1 MDTIIFVTATV
12 VAILTS
18 IYLFAQ
24 GQVDFLKKNWVEYR
38 CNPIYMPVAGLVGDD
53 VVSNFTKCTMKGF
66 HDYAGFVMD
75 PIMAEFS
82 VLNETVDSI
91 GGAMSSFR
99 SMFSSVRGG
108 MLGVVGSVFGKIHN
122 MMAQTQYIVIRMRT
136 ILARIVGVMYSFV
149 YIFYGGM
156 QTGEAVVNGPVGK
169 VMSFL
174 CFDENTQVNTFK
186 GTKAMRDVQI
196 GDRLTDN
203 LAIVSSVYKMDGAGI
218 QMYSLGGV
226 LVTGSHKVKYK
237 GKYIR
242 VDKHPQAKKVSKES
256 KHLVCLNTTTHKISI
271 KNFEFL
277 DFVESDDSTFVD
289 FKNAYIQMI
298 YNSKQIIPSLR
309 NRTGVLHDTMIPMKD
324 GFPLPIQEVSVGD
337 ILDNGDVV
345 RGICKHLVID
355 HMYVE
360 IEKGVLTMPG
370 TWVFEDNTIL
380 RADTFGHPQKYVESA
395 PFFAYQ
401 LITEHSMYPVIN
413 SEKKRI
419 MIIDE
424 LETTEPFYH
433 AMKDTIITSGRF
445 RSKLIVV

>member
-12 VAILTS
+12 VAILAS
-18 IYLFAQ
+18 MYLFAQ
-24 GQVDFLKKNWVEYR
+24 AQVDFLKKHWVEYR
-38 CNPIYMPVAGLVGDD
+38 CNPMYMPVAGLVGDD

-66 HDYAGFVMD
+66 HDYLGFVMD

-82 VLNETVDSI
+82 VINETVDSI

-136 ILARIVGVMYSFV
+136 LLARVVGVMYSFV

-174 CFDENTQVNTFK
+174 CFDENTKINTFK
-186 GTKAMRDVQI
+186 GLKSMKDVAI
-196 GDRLTDN
+196 GDRLSDN
-203 LAIVSSVYKMDGAGI
+203 LSLVTSVYKMDGKGI
-218 QMYSLGGV
+218 QMYNLSGI

-242 VDKHPQAKKVSKES
+242 VDKHPQAKKSSMSSKN
-256 KHLVCLNTTTHKISI
+256 LVCLNTTSHKISL
-271 KNFEFL
+271 KNHEFL
-277 DFVESDDSTFVD
+277 DFVESDDCTFVD
-289 FKNAYIQMI
+289 FKNTYVQMI
-298 YNSKQIIPSLR
+298 YNSKQLVPSLR
-309 NRTGVLHDTMIPMKD
+309 QRTGVLYDTIIPMKD
-324 GFPLPIQEVSVGD
+324 GFPLPIQEVEIGD
-337 ILDNGDVV
+337 VLDNGDIV

-360 IEKGVLTMPG
+360 VEKGVLAMPG
-370 TWVFEDNTIL
+370 TWVYEDNSIV
-380 RADTFGHPQKYVESA
+380 RADTFGHPQKYVEA
-395 PFFAYQ
+395 GQFYAYQ
-401 LITEHSMYPVIN
+401 LITENSMYPVISKN
-413 SEKKRI
+413 NKRL

-433 AMKDTIITSGRF
+433 EMKDTIITTGRF